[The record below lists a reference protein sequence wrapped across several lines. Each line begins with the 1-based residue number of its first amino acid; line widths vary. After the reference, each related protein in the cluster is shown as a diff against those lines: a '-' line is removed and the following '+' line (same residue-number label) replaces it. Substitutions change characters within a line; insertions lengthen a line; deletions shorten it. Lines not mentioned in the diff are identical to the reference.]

1 MAETTRTF
9 IAVPLTVDRL
19 TKKLQRLQS
28 LVAPELPGV
37 RWTAPDQFHLTLA
50 FLGDVA
56 HSDLRE
62 VCKAVTETTVA
73 HSKFSLILGTLGCF
87 PSPEN
92 PRTIWIGLS
101 GPAIDQLNDLQQDIA
116 RSVRSLGY
124 PPDSKFSPHITLG
137 RARSGR
143 KTDSVQAEIGPLL
156 AHYRT
161 WAAGLMPIA
170 EVVTYSSSM
179 APEGPVYA
187 VLAKGTLATT

>member
-28 LVAPELPGV
+28 LIAPELPGV
-37 RWTAPDQFHLTLA
+37 RWTDPNHFHLTLA

-56 HSDLRE
+56 HSDLRD
-62 VCKAVTETTVA
+62 VCKAVTEA
-73 HSKFSLILGTLGCF
+73 AAEHSKFSMILGTLGCF
-87 PSPEN
+87 PSPEQ
-92 PRTIWIGLS
+92 PRVIWVGLS
-101 GPAIDQLNDLQQDIA
+101 GPAIDQLNALQQGIA
-116 RSVRSLGY
+116 QAVRSLGY

-143 KTDSVQAEIGPLL
+143 KADPIQAEIGPLL

-161 WAAGLMPIA
+161 WAAGLMPIS
-170 EVVTYSSSM
+170 EVVTYSSSL

-187 VLAKGTLATT
+187 VLAKGTLSTG